1 MYTLL
6 EILDV
11 QDENMQYAA
20 SHIGVSA
27 GLTALVRGHAFHA
40 SQVRSPHERVAHSVR
55 CQTSYSACCYVIH
68 TEYKLYAQGSDEEVS
83 ITRRSSCEGQ
93 QRQ

>member
-40 SQVRSPHERVAHSVR
+40 SQVRIPRGGVAQ
-55 CQTSYSACCYVIH
+55 CTIWTSYTACCHVIH
-68 TEYKLYAQGSDEEVS
+68 TEYKLHAKGSDEEVP

-93 QRQ
+93 QCQ

>member
-1 MYTLL
+1 MYGRYSDLSKNSDYKTYDDLENYAEFGHSSLMYTLL

-40 SQVRSPHERVAHSVR
+40 SQVRNPS
-55 CQTSYSACCYVIH
+55 
-68 TEYKLYAQGSDEEVS
+68 
-83 ITRRSSCEGQ
+83 
-93 QRQ
+93 

>member
-40 SQVRSPHERVAHSVR
+40 SQVRSPHERVAHSAVHDAR
-55 CQTSYSACCYVIH
+55 P
-68 TEYKLYAQGSDEEVS
+68 L
-83 ITRRSSCEGQ
+83 TRLVAM
-93 QRQ
+93 